1 MIYLLI
7 GQPGTGKTAM
17 AKKLV
22 ENLGEKTVWID
33 GDDLR
38 EIFPNTDYSYS
49 GRIRNIERSFT
60 IARFMSQKGCDV
72 VISMVC
78 PYRAIR
84 EDLKANNEVVEIL
97 FKRPHYSGKEKFHVR
112 DFEFPEHNFLTF
124 ENGDNVEECFSELK
138 SLIKIQ
144 ERV

>member
-1 MIYLLI
+1 MIYLFI

-22 ENLGEKTVWID
+22 ESLGEKAVWID

-49 GRIRNIERSFT
+49 GRIRNIEKSFT

-78 PYRAIR
+78 PYRAAR
-84 EDLKANNEVVEIL
+84 EDLKANNKVIEVL
-97 FKRPHYSGKEKFHVR
+97 FNRSHFAGKDIYHVHEFEYPVSNFEVFINGDSR
-112 DFEFPEHNFLTF
+112 EEDFEKLLDILNLE
-124 ENGDNVEECFSELK
+124 S
-138 SLIKIQ
+138 I
-144 ERV
+144 

>member
-1 MIYLLI
+1 MIYLFI
-7 GQPGTGKTAM
+7 GQPGAGKSEM
-17 AKKLV
+17 AKMLV
-22 ENLGEKTVWID
+22 DKLGEKTIWID

-38 EIFPNTDYSYS
+38 EIFPNKDYSYY
-49 GRIRNIERSFT
+49 GRLKNIERSFI
-60 IARFMSQKGCDV
+60 IARFMSEKGYNV

-78 PYRAIR
+78 PYRAAR

-112 DFEFPEHNFLTF
+112 DFEFPEYNFLTF
-124 ENGDNVEECFSELK
+124 ENGDDVEGCFSELK

>member
-1 MIYLLI
+1 MIYLFI
-7 GQPGTGKTAM
+7 GQPGAGKTEM
-17 AKKLV
+17 AGRLV
-22 ENLGEKTVWID
+22 EKLGKSTIWID

-49 GRIRNIERSFT
+49 GRIRNIEKSFT
-60 IARFMSQKGCDV
+60 IARFMSQKGYNV

-97 FKRPHYSGKEKFHVR
+97 FDRPHFAGKDKLHVQS
-112 DFEFPEHNFLTF
+112 FERPKENYHVFV
-124 ENGDNVEECFSELK
+124 NGDDVEKSFGELL
-138 SLIKIQ
+138 SIIGL
-144 ERV
+144 

>member
-1 MIYLLI
+1 MIYLFI
-7 GQPGTGKTAM
+7 GQPGTGKTQM
-17 AKKLV
+17 SSMLV
-22 ENLGEKTVWID
+22 ERLGEKTIWID

-60 IARFMSQKGCDV
+60 IARFMSQKGYDV

-84 EDLKANNEVVEIL
+84 EDLKANNEVTEIL
-97 FKRPHYSGKEKFHVR
+97 FNRPHFSGKDKLHVQA
-112 DFEFPEHNFLTF
+112 FELPVDNYKAFV
-124 ENGDNVEECFSELK
+124 NGDDLNESFEE
-138 SLIKIQ
+138 LISILGL
-144 ERV
+144 ESI

>member
-7 GQPGTGKTAM
+7 GQPGSGKTTM
-17 AKKLV
+17 AELLV
-22 ENLGEKTVWID
+22 RRLGMGTVWID

-49 GRIRNIERSFT
+49 GRIKNIERSFT
-60 IARFMSQKGCDV
+60 IARFMSVKGHNV

-84 EDLKANNEVVEIL
+84 EDLKQNNDVVEVL
-97 FKRPHYSGKEKFHVR
+97 FSRNDYGGKEKLH
-112 DFEFPEHNFLTF
+112 DKNFEGPEENFLIF
-124 ENGDNVEECFSELK
+124 RNGSSIERSFVELCL
-138 SLIKIQ
+138 LL
-144 ERV
+144 RV

>member
-1 MIYLLI
+1 MIYLFI
-7 GQPGTGKTAM
+7 GQPGTGKTEM
-17 AKKLV
+17 SNRLV
-22 ENLGEKTVWID
+22 EHLKKEGETIWID

-49 GRIRNIERSFT
+49 GRIRNIEKSFT
-60 IARFMSQKGCDV
+60 IARFMSQKNHNV

-84 EDLKANNEVVEIL
+84 EDLKANNEVVEVL
-97 FKRPHYSGKEKFHVR
+97 FKRPHYSGKEKFHVK

-124 ENGDNVEECFSELK
+124 ENGDNAEESFSKLK
-138 SLIKIQ
+138 SLIKI
-144 ERV
+144 

>member
-1 MIYLLI
+1 MIYLFI

-17 AKKLV
+17 GKKLV
-22 ENLGEKTVWID
+22 ESLGEKAVWID

-49 GRIRNIERSFT
+49 GRIRNIEKSFT
-60 IARFMSQKGCDV
+60 IARFMSQKNHNV

-84 EDLKANNEVVEIL
+84 EDLKANNEVIEVL
-97 FKRPHYSGKEKFHVR
+97 FNRPHFSGKDSLHVKS
-112 DFEFPEHNFLTF
+112 FELPLDNYKLFV
-124 ENGDNVEECFSELK
+124 NGDNPEESLEELLE
-138 SLIKIQ
+138 LINL
-144 ERV
+144 

>member
-7 GQPGTGKTAM
+7 GQPGSGKTTM
-17 AKKLV
+17 AGMLV
-22 ENLGEKTVWID
+22 EKLGEKTVWID

-38 EIFPNTDYSYS
+38 EIFPNNDYSYA

-60 IARFMSQKGCDV
+60 IARFMSVKGHDV

-84 EDLKANNEVVEIL
+84 DDLKENNDVKEVL
-97 FKRPHYSGKEKFHVR
+97 FIRDTHAEREKFHVKNFESPEI
-112 DFEFPEHNFLTF
+112 DFLVFHNGLNLEDSFA
-124 ENGDNVEECFSELK
+124 ELC
-138 SLIKIQ
+138 LLLD
-144 ERV
+144 V

>member
-7 GQPGTGKTAM
+7 GQPGSGKTTM
-17 AKKLV
+17 AELLV
-22 ENLGEKTVWID
+22 RRLGMGTVWID

-49 GRIRNIERSFT
+49 GRIKNIERSFT
-60 IARFMSQKGCDV
+60 IARFMSVKGHNV

-84 EDLKANNEVVEIL
+84 EDLKQNNDVVEVL
-97 FKRPHYSGKEKFHVR
+97 FSRSDYGEKEKLHVKN
-112 DFEFPEHNFLTF
+112 FEDPEENFLIF
-124 ENGDNVEECFSELK
+124 RNGSNIERSFAELCI
-138 SLIKIQ
+138 LLRI
-144 ERV
+144 